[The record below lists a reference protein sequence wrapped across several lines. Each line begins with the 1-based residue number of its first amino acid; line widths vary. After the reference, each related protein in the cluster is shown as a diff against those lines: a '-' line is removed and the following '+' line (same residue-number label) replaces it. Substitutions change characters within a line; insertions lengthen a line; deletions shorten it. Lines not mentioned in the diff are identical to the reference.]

1 MLDYEYIR
9 NHYKIIAANLSRQK
23 ELDADSKAVQQIE
36 LVGKLLRE
44 NNQVIANEYM
54 FLLTTLEKT
63 KETKL
68 KFSKGTVTVL

>member
-9 NHYKIIAANLSRQK
+9 NHYKIIAADLSRQK

>member
-9 NHYKIIAANLSRQK
+9 NHYKIIAADLSRQK

-54 FLLTTLEKT
+54 FLLTLLEKT

-68 KFSKGTVTVL
+68 KFSKGTVTIL

>member
-9 NHYKIIAANLSRQK
+9 NHYKIIAADLSRQK

-36 LVGKLLRE
+36 FVGKLLRE

-68 KFSKGTVTVL
+68 SKGTVTVL

>member
-9 NHYKIIAANLSRQK
+9 NHYKIIAADLSRQK
-23 ELDADSKAVQQIE
+23 ELDADSKAVQQIG

>member
-9 NHYKIIAANLSRQK
+9 NHYKIIAADLSRQK

-36 LVGKLLRE
+36 LVGKFLRE